1 MGRHVVVGSNG
12 KWSFVASVLN
22 AKPTGF
28 AEGLEMIN
36 VRESFTDQI
45 ILPIHKFL
53 PA

>member
-1 MGRHVVVGSNG
+1 MGSSG
-12 KWSFVASVLN
+12 KWSFAASVLN

-36 VRESFTDQI
+36 EGETITDQI
-45 ILPIHKFL
+45 ILPIRKFL